1 MKTSYFIDLDN
12 DNRYD
17 TLNAV
22 RWHVED
28 MSEEERASY
37 DGMTV
42 CREVPNDGSIA
53 VRVIRVDK
61 NGKVTLAKL

>member
-42 CREVPNDGSIA
+42 CREVPIDDSLA

-61 NGKVTLAKL
+61 NGNVTLAKL

>member
-42 CREVPNDGSIA
+42 CREVSNDVSIA

>member
-17 TLNAV
+17 TLSAV

-28 MSEEERASY
+28 MSKEDRASY
-37 DGMTV
+37 DGMAV
-42 CREVPNDGSIA
+42 CREVPNGNPVA
-53 VRVIRVDK
+53 VRVIRVNK